1 MPSKQQIRES
11 SEQVNQKTK
20 QLLDIRTAPV
30 SFPAKDLPLYYDI
43 SYILA
48 LKLAKTEPF
57 GFRFGEKR
65 LFVNRDKFINW
76 MDRRSET
83 RENT

>member
-1 MPSKQQIRES
+1 MPSKLQIRES

-20 QLLDIRTAPV
+20 QLLDIRSAPV

-65 LFVNRDKFINW
+65 LFIHRDRFIQW
-76 MDRRSET
+76 MESRT
-83 RENT
+83 TKTA